1 MRQVENL
8 QLVRSLPGQ
17 ILLHLWAE
25 SVKWLGMAGLLGM
38 PRS

>member
-8 QLVRSLPGQ
+8 QLDRSLPGQ
-17 ILLHLWAE
+17 ILLHLWA
-25 SVKWLGMAGLLGM
+25 VKWLGMAGLFGM